1 MFFCLTEDWRPSSHS
16 FATLSPFWIYLF
28 NHFETLVKTCSTS
41 PCFPVCTQVKLIY
54 RVTSAYRRTQGDKDA
69 WAKSK
74 ACVCKQYCIELYLIK
89 YLRIFFCLEAFWI
102 QQDICSG
109 MIQSYSHKFADNPRS
124 KSCTR
129 SRLNEK
135 DFTVIL
141 TPVMFHIINY
151 HLVNIKSRNK
161 TVIDSIWLKVQCTD
175 EQTGKTMYRR
185 WIMIR

>member
-1 MFFCLTEDWRPSSHS
+1 MFVCLTEDWRPSSHS
-16 FATLSPFWIYLF
+16 FATFSPFWINLF
-28 NHFETLVKTCSTS
+28 NNFETLVKTCSTR

-54 RVTSAYRRTQGDKDA
+54 RVTSAYRRTQGNKDA

-109 MIQSYSHKFADNPRS
+109 MIQSYSHRFADNPRS

-129 SRLNEK
+129 SRLNDK

-141 TPVMFHIINY
+141 T
-151 HLVNIKSRNK
+151 LVSYNTLSFGWQQILKNK
-161 TVIDSIWLKVQCTD
+161 TVIDSIWPKIQCTD

-185 WIMIR
+185 RIMIR